1 MPCSTCYLPR
11 LGIKSVSPVLADGFS
26 TTEPPGRSPVNFL
39 TKYFFHCICIR
50 VGRKLE
56 NIDKQKQH
64 KEYSHLCHP
73 DVTTTNTLV
82 FIISDLFIYIYIYF
96 CCCCCCCCC
105 CYYMVHTFFFF
116 PFVVPCSLQ
125 DLSSPTRDWTQAL
138 DSESP
143 ESKLL
148 DCQGI
153 PDAFF
158 FNQPF
163 NLKWTSLICMS
174 IYIYFRAYTV
184 FR

>member
-1 MPCSTCYLPR
+1 M
-11 LGIKSVSPVLADGFS
+11 SPVLADGFS
-26 TTEPPGRSPVNFL
+26 TTEPPGKSPVNFL

-64 KEYSHLCHP
+64 KEYSHLYHP

-82 FIISDLFIYIYIYF
+82 FIVSDLFIYIYIYIIF
-96 CCCCCCCCC
+96 GIIWSIL
-105 CYYMVHTFFFF
+105 FFF
-116 PFVVPCSLQ
+116 PFVVPRSLW
-125 DLSSPTRDWTQAL
+125 DLSSLTRDRTQAL

-143 ESKLL
+143 ESELL

-163 NLKWTSLICMS
+163 NLKCNEHL
-174 IYIYFRAYTV
+174 
-184 FR
+184 